1 MTKFNCVVIYL
12 LCLIFIAL
20 LIYYVKKI
28 SEKKENFSYLNQEAG
43 NPPKEVEN
51 DFKSEGG
58 SYKDLERDTGKI
70 KPATGS
76 CKSYT
81 DPQQLCLTYDSCCQG
96 GGNNCLCQNPVI
108 KDCVSMYEE
117 CINDQYLTE
126 KNMSYLGNQNKH
138 KVCQNILKNCC
149 NVVKDIKIDAKYQQV
164 NMKHGNEEICNVPGA
179 TPDMCRNMCNL
190 NENCTGYIYNNISKD
205 CNVYSGVFK
214 DKREVYAKGDKN
226 YLQYVKEGFTSGN
239 NNSNTN
245 SNNNNNNNNNNNKKG
260 LDGMGVCKKYQ
271 ELCSDTGKLSG
282 NKNACICN
290 HSITQD
296 CKKQY
301 DKCLGKPISGL
312 SKKLKKTY
320 CQNMF
325 GACCQAINNID
336 VSERFRYEEPVG
348 GNGISSNLICFDENA
363 GLNLQECQK
372 RCTNNPDCTFIDTN
386 TDLSQDLRGDNPL
399 FCGLYKGSP
408 SSYSSGSTMKKQ
420 SVGKTIY
427 KKKEI
432 TEKDKIKAELDKD
445 E

>member
-1 MTKFNCVVIYL
+1 MTRNNCAVIYL
-12 LCLIFIAL
+12 ICIIIIAL
-20 LIYYVKKI
+20 LIYYIKSI
-28 SEKKENFSYLNQEAG
+28 TDKKENFNYLNQKAG
-43 NPPKEVEN
+43 NPPKEPEN

-58 SYKDLERDTGKI
+58 SYKELERDTGKI
-70 KPATGS
+70 KPAEGS

-96 GGNNCLCQNPVI
+96 GGSNCLCQNPVI

-117 CINDQYLTE
+117 CINDQYLSE
-126 KNMSYLGNQNKH
+126 KNMSYLGNPNKH
-138 KVCQNILKNCC
+138 KVCKNILKNCC
-149 NVVKDIKIDAKYQQV
+149 NVVKDIKIDANYQQV
-164 NMKHGNEEICNVPGA
+164 KMKYGDTNDEICNIPEA
-179 TPDMCRNMCNL
+179 TPEMCRNLCNL
-190 NENCTGYIYNNISKD
+190 NEKCTGYIFSKPNKD
-205 CNVYSGVFK
+205 CYVYSGSFK
-214 DKREVYAKGDKN
+214 DKREAYAKGDKN

-239 NNSNTN
+239 NNNK
-245 SNNNNNNNNNNNKKG
+245 NNNNNSKKG

-271 ELCSDTGKLSG
+271 ELCSDSSKLSG

-301 DKCLGKPISGL
+301 DKCLKKPISGL
-312 SKKLKKTY
+312 SKKLKKAY

-336 VSERFRYEEPVG
+336 VSERFKYEEPIG
-348 GNGISSNLICFDENA
+348 GNGISSNLICFDENS

-386 TDLSQDLRGDNPL
+386 TALSSDEREDNPL

-420 SVGKTIY
+420 SLGKTIY

-432 TEKDKIKAELDKD
+432 TEKDKIKEELDIG